1 MSPFKSLTTSDVV
14 VTPFKVSKKFTFKGT
29 TQLTSNPV
37 GIDRFKG
44 KNIPYI
50 SGSNLTG
57 YIKKYSE
64 PLIYESAKQLYYT
77 NYLRGENGSPAFTSS
92 IGIDGV
98 RRGQGGS
105 ESQPAYVNYLDNT
118 LEADRHFP
126 TGSGDFIGVISIPSN
141 LYGENIKPGSF
152 SFESSGSTNNKIT
165 DDGEGR
171 LFNNGIKVG
180 EIIYQHG
187 LIILTTYGGSI
198 PSSSYDN
205 FDTAIYGTALYSQ
218 TDEQELDEFLSC
230 SIVTC
235 SFQSTNTVYESQ
247 YKCTFN
253 PSEYNYT
260 QNPSAISSS
269 LNSGILYDFLTGSY
283 FQPYITTVGLYNNA
297 NQLVAVGKLAQPLQ
311 SSNVTDTTILVN
323 LDL

>member
-1 MSPFKSLTTSDVV
+1 MSAFKSLTTSDIV
-14 VTPFKVSKKFTFKGT
+14 VTPLQVNKTFTFKGT
-29 TQLTSNPV
+29 SELIDPNV

-44 KNIPYI
+44 KNTLYV
-50 SGSNLTG
+50 SGSDLTG
-57 YIKKYSE
+57 YIKKYSK
-64 PLIYESAKQLYYT
+64 PLIYESAKQLYYS
-77 NYLRGENGSPAFTSS
+77 NYLRGVNGSPAFTSS

-98 RRGQGGS
+98 RRGQGGDGT
-105 ESQPAYVNYLDNT
+105 QPAYVNYLDNT
-118 LEADRHFP
+118 LEADREFP
-126 TGSGDFIGVISIPSN
+126 TGSGGYIGVISIPSN
-141 LYGENIKPGSF
+141 LYGERIRPGTF
-152 SFESSGSTNNKIT
+152 SFETTGSTKNKIT

-187 LIILTTYGGSI
+187 LVILTTYGGSI
-198 PSSSYDN
+198 VSSSYDDY
-205 FDTAIYGTALYSQ
+205 DTAIFGTALYSQ
-218 TDEQELDEFLSC
+218 NDEEELDEFLSC

-235 SFQSTNTVYESQ
+235 SFQSTTTVYESQ

-269 LNSGILYDFLTGSY
+269 LNSGILYDYLTGSY

-297 NQLVAVGKLAQPLQ
+297 NQLVAVGKLSQPLQ
-311 SSNVTDTTILVN
+311 SSNTTDTTILVN